1 MQMKTLLS
9 IILLA
14 TFMFPSVAEATNK
27 DKIHPY
33 MNKNYKIQKEVKKP
47 QQKKVA
53 KAIAKG
59 KKVCHYAI
67 DRKTKQNVLICE

>member
-1 MQMKTLLS
+1 MQMKLLS
-9 IILLA
+9 IMLLA
-14 TFMFPSVAEATNK
+14 ILIIPVAHATNK

-33 MNKNYKIQKEVKKP
+33 MNKHYKIQKEVKKH

-59 KKVCHYAI
+59 NKKCHYAI

>member
-1 MQMKTLLS
+1 MQLLTTLFLS
-9 IILLA
+9 ASLII
-14 TFMFPSVAEATNK
+14 PVAHATNK

-33 MNKNYKIQKEVKKP
+33 MNKSYKIQKPVKQY

-67 DRKTKQNVLICE
+67 DRKTKQNVLICG